1 MSKDTKLK
9 TYFED
14 NRRYADVINGIGC
27 GGRQLIQP
35 SDLQEADST
44 ERKKSRDLL
53 RKVAFGINFVIIG
66 IENQDKVDYKFPLRN
81 MYYDVSRYQKQA
93 SVIAKELRENPTGLT
108 SAEYL
113 CRFKKSSRLHPSVT
127 IVLYAGKEEWDG
139 PRSLY
144 DILDFSDIPEE
155 LRSMVSDYKINI
167 IDIHRLKD
175 TSVFQTD
182 VRQVFDFIRYS
193 DDKVKLM
200 ELVKSDASYR
210 TMEDDA
216 VAVVNEYTNVLA
228 LVKAEE
234 EQMEKAKGKKKK
246 TVDIC
251 QGLLDLVEDSKAE
264 GRIEGKKE
272 GKKEGIELTR
282 LESAKNLLDLLS
294 DEVIS
299 ERIQLP
305 LATVQALRME
315 QNAS

>member
-1 MSKDTKLK
+1 MSKDVKLK

-27 GGRQLIQP
+27 GGKQLIHP
-35 SDLQEADST
+35 SDLQEADAT

-53 RKVAFGINFVIIG
+53 RRVAFGINFAIIG
-66 IENQDKVDYKFPLRN
+66 IENQEKVDYKFPLRN
-81 MYYDVSRYQKQA
+81 MHYDVSRYQKQA
-93 SVIAKELRENPTGLT
+93 SIIAKDIRANPKGLT

-113 CRFKKSSRLHPSVT
+113 SRFKKTSRLHPLVT

-139 PRSLY
+139 PRCLH
-144 DILDFSDIPEE
+144 DILDFTDIPEE
-155 LRSMVSDYKINI
+155 LRDMVSDYKINV
-167 IDIHRLKD
+167 IDIHRLED

-193 DDKVKLM
+193 DDKEKLL
-200 ELVKSDASYR
+200 ELVKSDPSYT

-216 VAVVNEYTNVLA
+216 VAVVNEYTNVLE
-228 LVKAEE
+228 LIKKEE
-234 EQMEKAKGKKKK
+234 EQMKQEKTQNKKKK
-246 TVDIC
+246 TVNIC
-251 QGLLDLVEDSKAE
+251 KGLLDLVEDSKAE
-264 GRIEGKKE
+264 GRVEGRA
-272 GKKEGIELTR
+272 EGIEQNK

-315 QNAS
+315 QTAS